1 MNPRQ
6 RRAVLL
12 LALSALGLLGVFVL
26 VAGYVSNIRGEVEPK
41 VDVLV
46 LTRSVPAHAGV
57 QDDMVKEESV
67 PKRWAPRN
75 ALTDASQLVNLVTT
89 TQLDPDTVLQQ
100 GMLVPPPRLAPGQ
113 QELSILVDAETGVAG
128 RVQPD
133 DNVDIVAAYSG
144 ESNGPDVAT
153 VVVPGARVLAVGQPQ
168 IKGGQNVKDANATVD
183 PKQVVPITFAL
194 TPRQVLKVEH
204 AETFAS
210 EVRLALLRPGDQQPG
225 LGKGESYYAR
235 TP

>member
-26 VAGYVSNIRGEVEPK
+26 VAGYVSNVRGEVQPK
-41 VDVLV
+41 VSVLV
-46 LTRSVPAHAGV
+46 LTKSVPAHAGV
-57 QDDMVKEESV
+57 QDDMVREESV

-75 ALTDASQLVNLVTT
+75 ALSDPAQLVNLVTT
-89 TQLDPDTVLQQ
+89 AQLQPDTVLQQ

-133 DNVDIVAAYSG
+133 DDVDIVAAYSG
-144 ESNGPDVAT
+144 ADNGPDVAT
-153 VVVPGARVLAVGQPQ
+153 VVVPGARVLAVGQTQ
-168 IKGGQNVKDANATVD
+168 IKGAQNVRDANAD

-210 EVRLALLRPGDQQPG
+210 EVRLALLRPGDQQNG
-225 LGKGESYYAR
+225 LGKGDSYYAR

>member
-26 VAGYVSNIRGEVEPK
+26 VAGYVSNIRGEVQPK
-41 VDVLV
+41 VSVLV
-46 LTRSVPAHAGV
+46 LTRSVPAHVGV
-57 QDDMVKEESV
+57 QDDMVKEESL

-75 ALTDASQLVNLVTT
+75 ALSDPAQLVNVVTT
-89 TQLDPDTVLQQ
+89 AQLEPDTVLQQ

-113 QELSILVDAETGVAG
+113 EELAILVDAETGVAG

-133 DNVDIVAAYSG
+133 DSVDIVAAYSG
-144 ESNGPDVAT
+144 QNNGPDVAT
-153 VVVPGARVLAVGQPQ
+153 VVVPAARVLRVGQTQ
-168 IKGGQNVKDANATVD
+168 IKGGQNVKDANAD

-210 EVRLALLRPGDQQPG
+210 EVRLALLRPGDQQTP
-225 LGKGESYYAR
+225 LGKGDSYYAR

>member
-41 VDVLV
+41 VSVLV
-46 LTRSVPAHAGV
+46 LTKSVPAHAGV
-57 QDDMVKEESV
+57 QDDMVKEISV

-75 ALTDASQLVNLVTT
+75 ALTDPAQLVNVVTT
-89 TQLDPDTVLQQ
+89 ADLEPDTVLEQ

-133 DNVDIVAAYSG
+133 DDVDIVAAYAG
-144 ESNGPDVAT
+144 VNNGPDVAT
-153 VVVPGARVLAVGQPQ
+153 VVVPGARVLSIGQPQ
-168 IKGGQNVKDANATVD
+168 IKGAQNVKDANAD

-204 AETFAS
+204 AETFAA
-210 EVRLALLRPGDQQPG
+210 EVRLALLRPGEQAQ
-225 LGKGESYYAR
+225 LGKGDSLYSR